1 MRMKFIVV
9 VAGITVLSA
18 CANQPAPP
26 SVEAPRSITSESVA
40 PSNAAAAPIA
50 PSAPVQTSAPNE
62 LPPGIGRE
70 AVLKGCGGCH
80 GIGQIL
86 TERRNRME
94 WSDTV
99 VTMITQG
106 APVSEAEF
114 DQVVTYLAT
123 HFGTR

>member
-1 MRMKFIVV
+1 MRIK
-9 VAGITVLSA
+9 VAAVIAGLTVLGA
-18 CANQPAPP
+18 CTNQPTLTHVEATRPLTSVPAGTSKP
-26 SVEAPRSITSESVA
+26 SV
-40 PSNAAAAPIA
+40 APIA
-50 PSAPVQTSAPNE
+50 PAAPVQTSTPNE

-86 TERRNRME
+86 SERRSRME

-99 VTMITQG
+99 VNMITQG

-123 HFGTR
+123 HFGAR